1 MEAKACLVVHVSSL
15 SGHHKNIGS
24 FKGHIYSPSL
34 PALSAHLPA
43 LGVPTTSPLSLL
55 KWIHGQ
61 SSANR
66 SKPGPSFQL

>member
-15 SGHHKNIGS
+15 SGHHKNIRS

-43 LGVPTTSPLSLL
+43 LGVPTTSALALL

-61 SSANR
+61 TSVNR
-66 SKPGPSFQL
+66 MKPGQNFQL